1 MNNTKKPKLSEAD
14 KGKKVASEGIAI
26 AVPKKKRKPAKEAR
40 YNTRKIRSKKFEFE
54 QESDSSEE
62 CSDFYVDSD
71 YDLGQDDD
79 DDADFEDNLSNPRV
93 VEEFEEMRF
102 KGVCS
107 DDGGDTDELESL
119 KGSDCIYVLL
129 RAKKGGLMDADH

>member
-1 MNNTKKPKLSEAD
+1 MNNTKKPKLSEID
-14 KGKKVASEGIAI
+14 KGKKVASEGIAA
-26 AVPKKKRKPAKEAR
+26 AVPTKKGKPTKEAR
-40 YNTRKIRSKKFEFE
+40 YNTRKIGSKKFEFE

-93 VEEFEEMRF
+93 VEEEMRF

-107 DDGGDTDELESL
+107 DDGGDIDELESL
-119 KGSDCIYVLL
+119 KGSETEED
-129 RAKKGGLMDADH
+129 M